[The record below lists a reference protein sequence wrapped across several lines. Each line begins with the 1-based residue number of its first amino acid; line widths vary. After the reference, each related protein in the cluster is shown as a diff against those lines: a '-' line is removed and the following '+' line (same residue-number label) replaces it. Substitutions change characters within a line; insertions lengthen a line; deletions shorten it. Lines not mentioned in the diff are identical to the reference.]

1 MADTLHNTSAVHS
14 GLVLINKW
22 NRRKCER
29 VEEEEQK
36 RCELSEDEEEEER
49 K

>member
-14 GLVLINKW
+14 GFVLINKW
-22 NRRKCER
+22 NRRKCE
-29 VEEEEQK
+29 EEERM
-36 RCELSEDEEEEER
+36 RCEWSEDEEER